1 MKILLPIDESTFSQK
16 AIRTLASQVR
26 PKGNEVRVLHVIEHT
41 TAYLSADLF
50 PHFVRQTAL
59 TARDV
64 QAESQLLVARAVGTL
79 RRAGLKA
86 KGVVEKGNA
95 KRVVLNYATSWGA
108 DLIVVGSHG
117 LRGLKRVLMGSV
129 STGILNDAKCSVQ
142 VVRSRRAKGAAK
154 RKARPKGR
162 K

>member
-1 MKILLPIDESTFSQK
+1 MKILLPVDQSTFSQET
-16 AIRTLASQVR
+16 IRTVASLVR
-26 PKGNEVRVLHVIEHT
+26 PKGNQVRVLHVIEHT

-50 PHFVRQTAL
+50 PHFVRQTARVE
-59 TARDV
+59 RDV
-64 QAESQLLVARAVGTL
+64 RAESRMLVARAAGTL
-79 RRAGLKA
+79 RRAGIKA

-95 KRVVLNYATSWGA
+95 KTVILHYAGNWGA

-129 STGILNDAKCSVQ
+129 SAGILRDAKCSVQ
-142 VVRSRRAKGAAK
+142 VVRAGRSTDTAK
-154 RKARPKGR
+154 RKARPRGR

>member
-1 MKILLPIDESTFSQK
+1 MKILLPVDQSTFSQE
-16 AIRTLASQVR
+16 AVRVLASQLR
-26 PKGNEVRVLHVIEHT
+26 PKGHEVRVLHVIEHT
-41 TAYLSADLF
+41 TAYLSADLY

-64 QAESQLLVARAVGTL
+64 QTESQLLVTRAAGKL
-79 RRAGLKA
+79 RRAGIRA

-95 KRVVLNYATSWGA
+95 KRVVLDYAKNWGA
-108 DLIVVGSHG
+108 DMIVMGSHG
-117 LRGLKRVLMGSV
+117 LRGLKRVLLGSV

-142 VVRSRRAKGAAK
+142 VVRSRGAKGAAK